1 MSEIGEAA
9 LPAVRDGLAV
19 PTARAGIDINLGV
32 HLHPNELHPNE
43 RPGEHPP
50 NQPATA
56 ADKAA
61 AAREDAAMLRA
72 ISLAARGLGSTSP
85 NPVVGCVILDRDGEI
100 VGEGFH
106 AYAGGPHA
114 EVRALAAAGARAKG
128 GTAVVTMEPCNHTGR
143 TGPCTA
149 ELIKAGIAR
158 VVAGVPD
165 PNPIAGG
172 GAETLRAAG
181 IDVAIGLRAK
191 QVYAGNIAWLTSTR
205 RAAAGDP
212 RPYVIWKFA
221 ATMDGRSAALDGTSQ
236 WITSPDARVDV
247 QELRCTADA
256 IIVGVGTVLAD
267 DPHLT
272 ARTDAGALANR
283 QPIRVIVD
291 SANRTPAE
299 ARVRDGA
306 ARTWIATAAEV
317 GAGPDGRVDLRRL
330 GAALFE
336 RGCRRVLLE
345 GGPTLAGAFL
355 REGLVDEVVGYLA
368 PKLLGDGPAA
378 LATAGI
384 VTITEAIDLEIT
396 DVRRVGPD
404 LRIAA
409 SPKGR

>member
-1 MSEIGEAA
+1 MVSEA
-9 LPAVRDGLAV
+9 
-19 PTARAGIDINLGV
+19 
-32 HLHPNELHPNE
+32 
-43 RPGEHPP
+43 
-50 NQPATA
+50 
-56 ADKAA
+56 
-61 AAREDAAMLRA
+61 EDSAMRRA
-72 ISLAARGLGSTSP
+72 ISLASRGLGSTSP
-85 NPVVGCVILDRDGEI
+85 NPVVGCVILDPSGEI

-114 EVRALAAAGARAKG
+114 EVRALAAAGERARG

-143 TGPCTA
+143 TGPCSQA
-149 ELIKAGIAR
+149 LISAGVVR
-158 VVAGVPD
+158 VVAGVAD
-165 PNPIAGG
+165 PNPVAKG
-172 GAETLRAAG
+172 GAEALRAVGVDVEMGVRAG
-181 IDVAIGLRAK
+181 EVH
-191 QVYAGNIAWLTSTR
+191 AGNIAWLTATT

-236 WITSPDARVDV
+236 WITSPDARADV
-247 QELRCTADA
+247 QELRSTVDA
-256 IIVGVGTVLAD
+256 IMVGVGTVLAD

-291 SANRTPAE
+291 SSNRTPPD

-306 ARTWIATAAEV
+306 ARTWVATAAELGT
-317 GAGPDGRVDLRRL
+317 GADGRVDLRRL
-330 GAALFE
+330 GVGLYE

-345 GGPTLAGAFL
+345 GGPTLAGAYL
-355 REGLVDEVVGYLA
+355 REGLVDEMVGYIA
-368 PKLLGDGPAA
+368 PKLLGAGPAA

-384 VTITEAIDLEIT
+384 VTIAEAIDLEIT

-409 SPKGR
+409 LPKGR

>member
-1 MSEIGEAA
+1 MVTVA
-9 LPAVRDGLAV
+9 
-19 PTARAGIDINLGV
+19 
-32 HLHPNELHPNE
+32 
-43 RPGEHPP
+43 
-50 NQPATA
+50 
-56 ADKAA
+56 
-61 AAREDAAMLRA
+61 EDAAMLHA

-85 NPVVGCVILDRDGEI
+85 NPVVGCVILDADGEI

-114 EVRALAAAGARAKG
+114 EVRALAAAGERARG
-128 GTAVVTMEPCNHTGR
+128 GTAVVTMEPCNHHGR
-143 TGPCTA
+143 TGPCSEA
-149 ELIKAGIAR
+149 LRKAGIVR
-158 VVAGVPD
+158 VVAGVAD
-165 PNPIAGG
+165 PNPVAHG
-172 GAETLRAAG
+172 GAEALRAVG
-181 IDVAIGLRAK
+181 VDVEMGVRAAE
-191 QVYAGNIAWLTSTR
+191 VHAGNIAWLTATK

-236 WITSPDARVDV
+236 WITSPDARADV
-247 QELRCTADA
+247 QELRSTVDA
-256 IIVGVGTVLAD
+256 IMVGVGTVLAD

-291 SANRTPAE
+291 SHNRTPAD

-306 ARTWIATAAEV
+306 ARTWVATAAELGT
-317 GAGPDGRVDLRRL
+317 GADGRVDLRRL
-330 GAALFE
+330 GVGLFE

-345 GGPTLAGAFL
+345 GGPTLAGAYL
-355 REGLVDEVVGYLA
+355 REGLVDEMVGYIA

-384 VTITEAIDLEIT
+384 VTIAEAIDLEIV

-404 LRIAA
+404 LRLSAL
-409 SPKGR
+409 PKGR